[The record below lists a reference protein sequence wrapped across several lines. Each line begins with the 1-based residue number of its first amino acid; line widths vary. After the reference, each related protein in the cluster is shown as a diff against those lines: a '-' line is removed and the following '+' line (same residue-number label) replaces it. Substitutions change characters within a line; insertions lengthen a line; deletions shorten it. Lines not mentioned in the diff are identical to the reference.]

1 MTQTYNVNVNGQSH
15 QVEAEA
21 DTPLL
26 HVIRTH
32 LRLTGSRFG
41 CGAGSCGA
49 CMVLLDGRPTP
60 SCNLPVWAAEG
71 KTVVTVEGLAAADG
85 TLHAVQQAFL
95 DEQAGQCGY
104 CVSGIIV
111 SAVALLEGDADPD
124 ATEIATALDR
134 HLCRCGI
141 HQRAVRAVLRARSLN
156 AGAS

>member
-1 MTQTYNVNVNGQSH
+1 MTQTYNVTVNGHSH
-15 QVEAEA
+15 QLEAEP

-26 HVIRTH
+26 HILRTD

-49 CMVLLDGRPTP
+49 CMVLLDGHPTP
-60 SCNLPVWAAEG
+60 SCDLPVWAAEG
-71 KTVVTVEGLAAADG
+71 KSVVTVEGLVAADG
-85 TLHAVQQAFL
+85 TLHPVQQAFL

-111 SAVALLEGDADPD
+111 TAAALLEGDSDPD

-141 HQRAVRAVLRARSLN
+141 HQRAVRAVLGARASN
-156 AGAS
+156 PGVS

>member
-1 MTQTYNVNVNGQSH
+1 MTQTYNVTVNGRSH
-15 QVEAEA
+15 RVEAEP

-26 HVIRTH
+26 HILRAH

-41 CGAGSCGA
+41 CGSGSCGA
-49 CMVLLDGRPTP
+49 CMVLIDGRPTP
-60 SCNLPVWAAEG
+60 SCDLPMWAAED

-85 TLHAVQQAFL
+85 TLHPVQQAFL

-111 SAVALLEGDADPD
+111 SAVALLEAQPDAD
-124 ATEIATALDR
+124 ATEIAAALDR

-141 HQRAVRAVLRARSLN
+141 HQRAVRAVLRARSGSP
-156 AGAS
+156 GAS